1 MINIEHPPIVQS
13 TLDRWHLNLPA
24 VALQDESRVTKEHLR
39 LLIGMLIDAIETLG
53 IINDQQST
61 INHHRSPSP
70 VPGLPAV
77 VKTEAG
83 PRSPSQPEPQPHP

>member
-13 TLDRWHLNLPA
+13 TLDRWRLELP
-24 VALQDESRVTKEHLR
+24 VVPQLDETQLTKEHLR
-39 LLIGMLIDAIETLG
+39 LLIGMLIDAIETLS